1 MSCMSR
7 EELADLTGYKTAKR
21 QITWLRQRGWR
32 FELDRLDRP
41 KVDVDYYRSRMGLE
55 KSAPAMATGPNWA
68 AI

>member
-7 EELADLTGYKTAKR
+7 EALADLTGYKTAKG

-41 KVDVDYYRSRMGLE
+41 KVDVDYYRGRMGVE
-55 KSAPAMATGPNWA
+55 QSAPAAATGPNWA